1 MPRVVFGGDVFRARL
16 CRLFG
21 LSVFGGS
28 VYRARPCRLFVL
40 GVFCGTRYIL
50 KDSPSNCLQ
59 TATVASN
66 ACHLCTLLY
75 NYTGASTRTVRPSFS
90 TVNVSRVLCA
100 DQYSYCETLHAC
112 TCTFHILCYVGASV
126 ATTFVRPPCCVCTLQ
141 PWLCLC
147 VRAIDV
153 CGCLVLQD
161 YSPDLH
167 TISRKQTTKSSA
179 NDGGVTITKIQRNSS
194 HHDNFT
200 PRNDTT
206 TSSQPP
212 PR

>member
-1 MPRVVFGGDVFRARL
+1 M
-16 CRLFG
+16 
-21 LSVFGGS
+21 
-28 VYRARPCRLFVL
+28 LFV
-40 GVFCGTRYIL
+40 Y
-50 KDSPSNCLQ
+50 
-59 TATVASN
+59 TAAV
-66 ACHLCTLLY
+66 
-75 NYTGASTRTVRPSFS
+75 V
-90 TVNVSRVLCA
+90 VSV
-100 DQYSYCETLHAC
+100 
-112 TCTFHILCYVGASV
+112 
-126 ATTFVRPPCCVCTLQ
+126 CVPLM
-141 PWLCLC
+141 
-147 VRAIDV
+147 VSS
-153 CGCLVLQD
+153 CLVLQD